1 MDKPAISVKI
11 YNETYA
17 LKTNAPE
24 RQVLEI
30 AAIVD
35 QKMTALAQQKH
46 NPSTDKLAIWTAL
59 DLAAELVE
67 LRERYRKL
75 LEAAEE

>member
-17 LKTNAPE
+17 LKTSAPE
-24 RQVLEI
+24 KQVLEI

-35 QKMTALAQQKH
+35 QKMTALAQNKT
-46 NPSTDKLAIWTAL
+46 NPSTEKLAVWAAL
-59 DLAAELVE
+59 DLAAELVA
-67 LRERYRKL
+67 LRDRYQKL
-75 LEAAEE
+75 LDAAEE